1 MTRIR
6 SLRARRRRLLGV
18 PALVA
23 AAVALV
29 ARPAHAA
36 EEPAP
41 AAPECVADLI
51 QGA

>member
-29 ARPAHAA
+29 SRPAHAA
-36 EEPAP
+36 TAS
-41 AAPECVADLI
+41 APEPECAADLV

>member
-29 ARPAHAA
+29 ARPAQAA

-41 AAPECVADLI
+41 APECAADLI
-51 QGA
+51 EGA

>member
-1 MTRIR
+1 MSKIR
-6 SLRARRRRLLGV
+6 SIKARRRRLLGV

-36 EEPAP
+36 T
-41 AAPECVADLI
+41 AAEPECAADVI
-51 QGA
+51 QEA

>member
-1 MTRIR
+1 MTTIR

-29 ARPAHAA
+29 SRPAHAA
-36 EEPAP
+36 QAPAP
-41 AAPECVADLI
+41 EPECAADLVA
-51 QGA
+51 GA

>member
-1 MTRIR
+1 VSRIR
-6 SLRARRRRLLGV
+6 SIKARRRRLLGV

-36 EEPAP
+36 
-41 AAPECVADLI
+41 AAEPECAADVI
-51 QGA
+51 KEA

>member
-1 MTRIR
+1 MSKIR
-6 SLRARRRRLLGV
+6 SIKARRRRLLGV

-36 EEPAP
+36 PV
-41 AAPECVADLI
+41 AAEPECAADVI
-51 QGA
+51 KEA

>member
-1 MTRIR
+1 MSKIR

-36 EEPAP
+36 STPE
-41 AAPECVADLI
+41 PECAADVI
-51 QGA
+51 GGA